1 VLTSEASKGQRSTE
15 HFSAS
20 DQGHVA
26 NKGSEFMSRHAL
38 IAGVSGIVGRH
49 LAEHLSEMDGW
60 TVTGISRRN
69 HDLPKGVKHIA
80 ADLQVAADLKTAL
93 DNVDATDVFI
103 TAWLRQPTEAENRR
117 VNAGMVRNLLHA
129 VEGKRIEHVALVTGA
144 KHYMGPFEAYA
155 KTKPVTPF
163 REEQPRLPY
172 QNFYYDQEDEVFS
185 AADKQGF
192 GWSVH
197 RPHTLIGYA
206 VGNQMNMAA
215 TLGAYGAI
223 CKETGRPFV
232 FPGSPQQY
240 EAVVDITDGRIIAKH
255 LLWAATEPVAR
266 NNAFNIVNGEVFRWN
281 WLWPK
286 LANYLDVPAAEYPG
300 RPQPLEQQ
308 MIGMES
314 VWDTIV
320 AKHGLHKNPLSEVAS
335 WWHSDADLGRIIENF
350 NDMTKSRDL
359 GFTAYQNSVRS
370 FTDAFD
376 LLRAAK
382 VLP

>member
-1 VLTSEASKGQRSTE
+1 M
-15 HFSAS
+15 
-20 DQGHVA
+20 
-26 NKGSEFMSRHAL
+26 NRHAL

-49 LAEHLSEMDGW
+49 LAEHLSETNGW
-60 TVTGISRRN
+60 DVTGISRRN

-80 ADLQVAADLKTAL
+80 ADLQSADDLKTAL
-93 DNVDATDVFI
+93 DRVDATDVFI
-103 TAWLRQPTEAENRR
+103 AAWLRQPTEAENCR

-129 VEGKRIEHVALVTGA
+129 VADKKINHVALVTGA

-172 QNFYYDQEDEVFS
+172 QNFYYDQEDEVF
-185 AADKQGF
+185 AAAAKRGF

-215 TLGAYGAI
+215 TLGAYAAI

-255 LLWAATEPVAR
+255 LVWAATEPAAR

-281 WLWPK
+281 WMWPK
-286 LANYLDVPAAEYPG
+286 LAEYLDVKAAEYPG
-300 RPQPLEQQ
+300 HTQPLEEQ
-308 MIGMES
+308 MMGMEP
-314 VWDTIV
+314 VWGRIV
-320 AKHGLHKNPLSEVAS
+320 AKHDLQKNRLDAVAS
-335 WWHSDADLGRIIENF
+335 WWHSDADLGRVIENF
-350 NDMTKSRDL
+350 NDMTKSRDM
-359 GFTAYQNSVRS
+359 GFAAYQNSVRS

-376 LLRAAK
+376 TLRSAR

>member
-1 VLTSEASKGQRSTE
+1 VE
-15 HFSAS
+15 
-20 DQGHVA
+20 
-26 NKGSEFMSRHAL
+26 RHAL
-38 IAGVSGIVGRH
+38 IAGVSGIIGRH
-49 LAEHLSEMDGW
+49 LAEHLLATKGW
-60 TVTGISRRN
+60 TVTGISRHK
-69 HDLPKGVKHIA
+69 HDLPEGVRHVA
-80 ADLQVAADLKTAL
+80 LDLTDEEAVGTAL
-93 DNVDATDVFI
+93 GPVKSTDVFI
-103 TAWLRQPTEAENRR
+103 TTWLRQPTEAENCR
-117 VNAGMVRNLLHA
+117 VNAGMVHNLLKAMAGKGIKHA
-129 VEGKRIEHVALVTGA
+129 ALVTGA

-172 QNFYYDQEDEVFS
+172 QNFYYDQEDELF
-185 AADKQGF
+185 AAAERQGF
-192 GWSVH
+192 SWSVH

-215 TLGAYGAI
+215 TLGAYAAI

-240 EAVVDITDGRIIAKH
+240 EAAVDITDGRIIAQH
-255 LLWAATEPVAR
+255 LLWAATTPAAG

-286 LANYLDVPAAEYPG
+286 LAAHLAVPAAEYPG
-300 RPQPLEQQ
+300 EAQPLEKQ
-308 MIGMES
+308 MAGMEP
-314 VWDTIV
+314 VWDRIV
-320 AKHGLHKNPLSEVAS
+320 AKRGLEKNALNTVAS
-335 WWHSDADLGRIIENF
+335 WWHSDADLGRVIENF

-359 GFTAYQNSVRS
+359 GFTCYQNSVRS

-376 LLRAAK
+376 KLRAAN